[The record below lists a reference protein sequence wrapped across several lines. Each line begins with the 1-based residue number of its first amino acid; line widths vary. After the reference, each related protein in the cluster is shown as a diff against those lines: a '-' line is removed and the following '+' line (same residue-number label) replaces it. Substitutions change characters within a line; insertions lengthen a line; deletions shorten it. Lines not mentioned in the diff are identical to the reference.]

1 MALFGRHP
9 GRVCEGGW
17 RMVPVGVLR
26 MLALAEHA
34 LTDALSSGYNSV
46 AQMFFS
52 QEKELYMR
60 REERNEPQYIAPIG
74 TVPSIP
80 SRGSL
85 SHKLADQLPHESV
98 ALQEVQDR
106 RTHQRV
112 PGPGDRTLHDYAN
125 VSLSARNPLRY
136 KRNDAHTEICVLRIS
151 PTSLDLNGVI
161 ITARNAAAPGAIFR
175 PATTG
180 LFPLDRA
187 HVFAEDWR
195 HPGDP

>member
-1 MALFGRHP
+1 CRHS
-9 GRVCEGGW
+9 CQASES
-17 RMVPVGVLR
+17 RMGPSVPVAYSGWGYLDAIA
-26 MLALAEHA
+26 LALAEHA

-136 KRNDAHTEICVLRIS
+136 KRNDAHTEICVS
-151 PTSLDLNGVI
+151 KNQSYK
-161 ITARNAAAPGAIFR
+161 
-175 PATTG
+175 
-180 LFPLDRA
+180 
-187 HVFAEDWR
+187 
-195 HPGDP
+195 